1 MFLWLC
7 LKLLKEKYPWIY
19 IHKSYIRIQ
28 KCYRCGTEYLN
39 EKQQICETYFPLETN
54 LFFLNRI
61 THSQLCA
68 GQFILF
74 LQGDFI
80 SSVSEQF
87 QSLCGCFLE
96 SFAASYEMEY
106 NISDL
111 SIMEM
116 NFLKNVEGLW
126 NNISSHLWLVT
137 FWSAAFLLCK
147 KPKVLWS
154 KPTRGKKS
162 TSSPPTQTS
171 EEITSIRKKHLWG
184 NILQRI

>member
-1 MFLWLC
+1 M
-7 LKLLKEKYPWIY
+7 
-19 IHKSYIRIQ
+19 
-28 KCYRCGTEYLN
+28 
-39 EKQQICETYFPLETN
+39 
-54 LFFLNRI
+54 
-61 THSQLCA
+61 QLCA

-116 NFLKNVEGLW
+116 NFLKNVERLW
-126 NNISSHLWLVT
+126 NNISSHLWLAT
-137 FWSAAFLLCK
+137 F
-147 KPKVLWS
+147 
-154 KPTRGKKS
+154 
-162 TSSPPTQTS
+162 
-171 EEITSIRKKHLWG
+171 
-184 NILQRI
+184 